1 MDLEVFV
8 TTEYIWHDAYK
19 AAILET
25 DWTKIQERL
34 QVAESEI
41 RKRQQVLSMDH
52 GGTPEERQA
61 IADALNGMKILRTEV
76 ADYGGNRQKPG
87 QMHSF

>member
-1 MDLEVFV
+1 M
-8 TTEYIWHDAYK
+8 TTDYIWHGAYK

-34 QVAESEI
+34 HVAESEI

-61 IADALNGMKILRTEV
+61 IADALNGMKILRTEIAEQQTQQSREGGV
-76 ADYGGNRQKPG
+76 AITRD
-87 QMHSF
+87 

>member
-1 MDLEVFV
+1 M
-8 TTEYIWHDAYK
+8 THPWHVAYR

-25 DWTKIQERL
+25 DWSRMQKRL

-41 RKRQQVLSMDH
+41 RKRQHVLSMDH

-61 IADALNGMKILRTEV
+61 IADALRGMESLRTEV
-76 ADYGGNRQKPG
+76 TGWQDRQMPRDAATT
-87 QMHSF
+87 SD